1 MAGVEI
7 NLEGGGEFLKKKELF
22 CKGNSLYP
30 ESMMSDLFIFS
41 PILIIKHPASYYWRT
56 KGRQPV
62 LSELGR
68 FVI

>member
-1 MAGVEI
+1 M
-7 NLEGGGEFLKKKELF
+7 KKKELF

-41 PILIIKHPASYYWRT
+41 PILIIKHPASYYWRM